1 MKLIELKEAKLR
13 FSLGEIRGGAKVENY
28 PTNNGYC
35 LRLLDSS
42 GTSAPY
48 TVRSQRDRRMPKH
61 YATLEAVTNELRNI
75 GIHEFTV
82 DLTKKPEP
90 RIDRINK
97 DVF

>member
-13 FSLGEIRGGAKVENY
+13 FTLGEIRGGAKVEHY
-28 PTNNGYC
+28 PTQKGYC
-35 LRLLDSS
+35 LQLLDSS
-42 GTSAPY
+42 ETSAPY

-61 YATLEAVTNELRNI
+61 YASLEAVTNELKNI
-75 GIHEFTV
+75 GIEVFTV

-97 DVF
+97 DIF